1 LKHEVQLHDLYGSK
15 TKKKFKVHDQAQKMK
30 FSKIQYH

>member
-15 TKKKFKVHDQAQKMK
+15 TKKKIKVHDQAKK
-30 FSKIQYH
+30 

>member
-15 TKKKFKVHDQAQKMK
+15 TKKKFKVHDQA
-30 FSKIQYH
+30 